1 MDTITHHHLETDLCV
16 VGGGLA
22 GLCAAIAC
30 ARNGGRVVLIQ
41 DRPVLGGNA
50 SSEIRVPIGGAYGI
64 PRPDGSVQEFR
75 EGGIIEELQLF
86 NLRHNPTLRWT
97 LWDHVL
103 YQFAKAEPRLTL
115 LLNTTVQSLEME
127 GDRIASVTGWH
138 LTQYCHYT
146 VRARLFADCSGDSI
160 LRMSGARCTR
170 GREGQEEYGE
180 SFAPVQGDS
189 MAMGSSLMISALPN
203 QKTYRPFLPPGKP
216 IPFTEQTIPDQLRCN
231 LEKAPYL
238 FTASIETGGTR
249 DGDEIRD
256 ELYSLAYGF
265 WDFTKNQPG
274 HGAELWNLE
283 WLGSL
288 PGRRESF
295 RYLGDYVLTQN
306 DIQAGGPFHDA
317 VCHGGWP
324 MDDHFPEGYRYPH
337 GQTVMHPAPTPYGI
351 PYRCL
356 YSQNVENLFF
366 AGRNVSVTH
375 MALSSTRVMGTC
387 AVMGQAVGT
396 AAALA
401 IRHGTSPRGVYE
413 SWLEQLQD
421 LLQEQDQF
429 IPFRPR
435 KSSPLTRSADYSH
448 EALRDGIDRS
458 LMDGDHGAWFS
469 PGECCQ
475 CAFPAPA
482 SLTGVRIVVDTDCT
496 DNTRLRRG
504 WETSPVPRELPPM
517 MPRDFDIQ
525 LLREGQ
531 WHTAAEIRDNWR
543 RYLSVRLEGPP
554 ASALRILWK
563 RGWGEGAMHVFGLDV
578 R

>member
-1 MDTITHHHLETDLCV
+1 MDRKNVTGLYGEGRWPLSRHFSTERLKTGILWIQLPIIIWKPTYASS
-16 VGGGLA
+16 GGGLA

-41 DRPVLGGNA
+41 DPAVLGGNA

-366 AGRNVSVTH
+366 GRAQRLCHPHGPELHPGYGDLRRHGSGGGDRRRPGRSATGPVPE
-375 MALSSTRVMGTC
+375 ASTRAGWSSSRIC
-387 AVMGQAVGT
+387 S
-396 AAALA
+396 
-401 IRHGTSPRGVYE
+401 RSRTS
-413 SWLEQLQD
+413 
-421 LLQEQDQF
+421 
-429 IPFRPR
+429 
-435 KSSPLTRSADYSH
+435 SSPSAPGR
-448 EALRDGIDRS
+448 AL
-458 LMDGDHGAWFS
+458 L
-469 PGECCQ
+469 
-475 CAFPAPA
+475 
-482 SLTGVRIVVDTDCT
+482 
-496 DNTRLRRG
+496 
-504 WETSPVPRELPPM
+504 
-517 MPRDFDIQ
+517 
-525 LLREGQ
+525 
-531 WHTAAEIRDNWR
+531 
-543 RYLSVRLEGPP
+543 
-554 ASALRILWK
+554 
-563 RGWGEGAMHVFGLDV
+563 
-578 R
+578 